1 MDLAMSREDREGFLS
16 EVRVGV
22 LAVPDDREGV
32 APLQVPIWYGYQ
44 PGGEI
49 VLLTE
54 RISRK
59 AQLIRLAG
67 RFSCCVQ
74 DERAPYRYV
83 SVEGPVVA
91 EQDVDPGEWAALAHR
106 YLDSDEAASYL
117 AANRHQLRDNT
128 TFRMRPQHWRTADFA
143 AFAATFG

>member
-1 MDLAMSREDREGFLS
+1 MDLAMSREEREKFLA
-16 EVRVGV
+16 ETHVGV
-22 LAVPDDREGV
+22 IAVPDDRTDL
-32 APLQVPIWYGYQ
+32 APLQLPIWYDYR

-54 RISRK
+54 RVSRK
-59 AQLIRLAG
+59 AELIRLAG

-74 DERAPYRYV
+74 DERPPYRYV

-91 EQDVDPGEWAALAHR
+91 EEDVDPDEWEALAHR
-106 YLDSDEAASYL
+106 YLDADEAASYL
-117 AANRHQLRDNT
+117 AANRHQLRDNA
-128 TFRMRPQHWRTADFA
+128 TFRMRPEHWRTADFE